1 MVYVKINQ
9 PVNVPQTLQMSGEH
23 LYNLYAIV
31 EHSGELR
38 RGHYVSIIRSQND
51 DEWYIFNDSMA
62 PHSVSP
68 TLERSRR
75 AYLLFYQKQKETL
88 QDNIS
93 DGINKT
99 TEKEQVPANELKNE
113 ETAVGATSLHQ

>member
-1 MVYVKINQ
+1 MYCENCDKKCDAVLGCEVKDHPEVLVLLLKRFEFDYSSMVYVKINQ
-9 PVNVPQTLQMSGEH
+9 PVNVPQTLQMSG
-23 LYNLYAIV
+23 
-31 EHSGELR
+31 
-38 RGHYVSIIRSQND
+38 
-51 DEWYIFNDSMA
+51 A

-113 ETAVGATSLHQ
+113 ETAVGATSLHE